1 MEGVYEIVFNTIQ
14 EGLILTDLQGTIRLV
29 NPRTEKLFGYS
40 KGELIGQKIEILIPK
55 EYHHKHVVS
64 RETYQKRP
72 VNRQMGSGMT
82 LFGRKKDG
90 SNFPVEVSLNSFED
104 RNGDRFVS
112 ALITDI
118 HVRKKAQ
125 DEVLRI
131 NVNLEQIVANRTK
144 ELYESKLL
152 YESISKYFPT
162 GAIYLLSLDFTI
174 EYADGLEFV
183 RLKHNPKEILGLD
196 YVNENQQNRQKL
208 MTMLKRLIEEGTVR
222 PEIVKKD
229 NEYYTVNASLLKDT
243 SGKFSRILVVENN
256 ITHQKNIDES
266 LEKNIEEQSR
276 LNILKS
282 RFVSFASH
290 EFRTPLTTINSSADL
305 IRKYMEIKNT

>member
-1 MEGVYEIVFNTIQ
+1 
-14 EGLILTDLQGTIRLV
+14 
-29 NPRTEKLFGYS
+29 
-40 KGELIGQKIEILIPK
+40 
-55 EYHHKHVVS
+55 
-64 RETYQKRP
+64 
-72 VNRQMGSGMT
+72 
-82 LFGRKKDG
+82 
-90 SNFPVEVSLNSFED
+90 
-104 RNGDRFVS
+104 
-112 ALITDI
+112 
-118 HVRKKAQ
+118 
-125 DEVLRI
+125 
-131 NVNLEQIVANRTK
+131 
-144 ELYESKLL
+144 
-152 YESISKYFPT
+152 
-162 GAIYLLSLDFTI
+162 LDFTI